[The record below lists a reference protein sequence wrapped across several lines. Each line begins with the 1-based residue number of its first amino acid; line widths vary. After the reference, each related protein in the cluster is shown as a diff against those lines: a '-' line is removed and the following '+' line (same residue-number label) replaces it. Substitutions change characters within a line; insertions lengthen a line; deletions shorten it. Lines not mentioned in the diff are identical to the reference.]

1 LLELLKKLPIW
12 KALNICLKKY
22 KPRAYFMYE
31 LAQKQEIPS
40 GLSWISSLPES
51 NDRAKYILNY
61 LKG

>member
-1 LLELLKKLPIW
+1 
-12 KALNICLKKY
+12 
-22 KPRAYFMYE
+22 MYE